1 MPFRNTLVAYLPVP
15 YNSRVS
21 WQVDSFASFLEHERN
36 YSAHTLR
43 AYLREVEGFI
53 AFCQSE
59 LGLSQPQT
67 VTPAAVRSYLAH
79 LHERKLARTS
89 LQRALAAVRTYFRFL
104 AREGVVAS
112 NPARVVPTPK
122 APKRLPEVPTVA
134 QLSEMLEALPPT
146 PQGLRD
152 RVALE
157 LLYGCGL
164 RASELAGLNLDD
176 VDLSRRLV
184 RVLGKG
190 RKERIVPFGREAE
203 KALRAYLPVRAELRQ
218 KVHEEDGDPLIVNL
232 QGRRLSDRS
241 LRRILERAVRQLAV
255 VHRIHPHTLRH
266 AFATHLLEAGM
277 DLRAIQEL
285 LGHASL
291 STTQRY
297 THLDLAHL
305 MEVYRKAHPKA

>member
-1 MPFRNTLVAYLPVP
+1 MGRDPWDLGA
-15 YNSRVS
+15 
-21 WQVDSFASFLEHERN
+21 FASFLEHERN
-36 YSAHTLR
+36 FSPHTLR
-43 AYLREVEGFI
+43 AYLREICTF
-53 AFCQSE
+53 ASFCQE
-59 LGLSQPQT
+59 HLGLSAPGE
-67 VTPAAVRSYLAH
+67 VKPAAVRAFLAH
-79 LHERKLARTS
+79 LHGCGLARTS

-104 AREGVVAS
+104 AREGRVS
-112 NPARVVPTPK
+112 QNPARVVPTPK

-134 QLSEMLEALPPT
+134 ELSQLLEGLPET
-146 PQGLRD
+146 PQGVRD

-164 RASELAGLNLDD
+164 RAAELVAVDLDD
-176 VDLSRRLV
+176 LDLNRRLV

-203 KALRAYLPVRAELRQ
+203 KALRVYLPVRAALRQ
-218 KVHEEDGDPLIVNL
+218 RVRDNDGEPLLVNL

-241 LRRILERAVRQLAV
+241 LRRIVERAVRQLAV
-255 VHRIHPHTLRH
+255 VHRLHPHTLRH
-266 AFATHLLEAGM
+266 AFATHLLEGGM

-291 STTQRY
+291 ATTQRY